1 MIVGPYKKLET
12 RIFQSGIE
20 KRELAERIGISYVS
34 LYKRLKGETKWSLEE
49 AYLVM
54 QALEI
59 PMDQLTVMF
68 PVGLVIS

>member
-34 LYKRLKGETKWSLEE
+34 LYKRLKGEIKWSLEE

-54 QALEI
+54 QVLEL

>member
-54 QALEI
+54 QVLEL

>member
-34 LYKRLKGETKWSLEE
+34 LYKRLKGEIKWSLEE

-54 QALEI
+54 QVLEL

-68 PVGLVIS
+68 PVGVVIS

>member
-20 KRELAERIGISYVS
+20 KRELAERIGISYAS
-34 LYKRLKGETKWSLEE
+34 LYKRLKGENKWSLEE

-54 QALEI
+54 QALEL

>member
-20 KRELAERIGISYVS
+20 KRELAEQIGISYVS
-34 LYKRLKGETKWSLEE
+34 LYKRLKGEIKWSLEE
-49 AYLVM
+49 AYLIM
-54 QALEI
+54 QALEL

-68 PVGLVIS
+68 PVGEVLS

>member
-34 LYKRLKGETKWSLEE
+34 LYKRLKGEIKWSLEE
-49 AYLVM
+49 AYLIM
-54 QALEI
+54 QVLEL